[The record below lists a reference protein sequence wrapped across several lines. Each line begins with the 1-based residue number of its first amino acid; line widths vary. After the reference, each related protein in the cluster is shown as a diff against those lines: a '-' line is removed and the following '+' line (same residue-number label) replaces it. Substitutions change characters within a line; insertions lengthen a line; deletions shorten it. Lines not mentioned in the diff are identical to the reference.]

1 MLHLHLTN
9 PDIIVLAILL
19 GGILFSIRWKKL
31 TVPAAFTGAILG
43 WMVYAG
49 GGLTGL
55 AMMTA
60 FFILG
65 TAATSWK
72 KSAKR
77 LIKGNAAHESTRT
90 SGQVI
95 ANAGVASL
103 SGLLAVLFPA
113 YAPVW
118 QVMMAGSLAGAAAD
132 TLASELGMIYGRRT
146 YHILTGRPDEKGL
159 DGVVSLE
166 GLAIG
171 AAAAASIALVY
182 TIGYG
187 WHTGTFLLLILAGTL
202 GNLTDSLLGAAFERK
217 GRLSNNAVNFL
228 STLAAALAAGALT
241 IALHSYPPHSG
252 FLGKNRLGLHVKI
265 STGPFTSKGFVF
277 YFTPLR

>member
-1 MLHLHLTN
+1 MSN

-19 GGILFSIRWKKL
+19 GGTLFSIRWKKL
-31 TVPAAFTGAILG
+31 TVPAALTGAVLG
-43 WMVYAG
+43 WAVYAG
-49 GGLTGL
+49 GGFTGL
-55 AMMTA
+55 AMMTV

-72 KSAKR
+72 KTTKQ
-77 LIKGNAAHESTRT
+77 LIKGNAAHEPVRT

-95 ANAGVASL
+95 ANAGVAAL
-103 SGLLAVLFPA
+103 SGLLIVLYPA
-113 YAPVW
+113 HKPLL

-132 TLASELGMIYGRRT
+132 TLASELGMIYGRRF

-159 DGVVSLE
+159 DGVISLE
-166 GLAIG
+166 GIAIG

-182 TIGYG
+182 ALGHG
-187 WHTGTFLLLILAGTL
+187 WNFRIFLLLILAGTL
-202 GNLTDSLLGAAFERK
+202 GNITDSLLGAIFERK

-241 IALHSYPPHSG
+241 IAPAS
-252 FLGKNRLGLHVKI
+252 
-265 STGPFTSKGFVF
+265 
-277 YFTPLR
+277 

>member
-1 MLHLHLTN
+1 MSN
-9 PDIIVLAILL
+9 SDIIVLAILL

-31 TVPAAFTGAILG
+31 TVPAALTGAILG
-43 WMVYAG
+43 WTVYAG
-49 GGLTGL
+49 GGYTGL
-55 AMMTA
+55 AMMTL

-72 KSAKR
+72 KTTKR

-95 ANAGVASL
+95 ANAGVAAL
-103 SGLLAVLFPA
+103 SGLLIVLFPVHT
-113 YAPVW
+113 PVFL
-118 QVMMAGSLAGAAAD
+118 VMMAGSLAGAAAD

-159 DGVVSLE
+159 DGVISLE
-166 GLAIG
+166 GIAIG
-171 AAAAASIALVY
+171 AAAAAAIALVY
-182 TIGYG
+182 ILGHG
-187 WHTGTFLLLILAGTL
+187 WHTTMFLLLILAGTL
-202 GNLTDSLLGAAFERK
+202 GNLTDSLLGAIFERK

-241 IALHSYPPHSG
+241 IALPS
-252 FLGKNRLGLHVKI
+252 
-265 STGPFTSKGFVF
+265 
-277 YFTPLR
+277 